1 MTDSA
6 TIPMPRRPPADAGGA
21 PRPPA
26 ILPAAALDRTAALA
40 PAAALA
46 RAAGQWAR
54 EQGAAGAGGAASLA
68 AVVLPELAAAVGARS
83 AVLIGS
89 PPHFVPTESWG
100 RTGDP
105 PPRET
110 LADCLDR
117 DAARLVP
124 CDDDPACTCMVLPGG
139 TPALPLAVLT
149 GRGLTPTD
157 LPGAWAA
164 VRCFA
169 ALLPAAGAAGAVAE
183 RAKRFEKLA
192 AAAARLAA
200 VRESGPLLEALAS
213 AACDLLSCDR
223 ASIFL
228 HIPDPVSSDAGGSAG
243 PGRLVG
249 RPALGVEGGEL
260 SIPADAGVVGAV
272 FHTGETAVVADAASD
287 PRVAAAVDDR
297 TGYETRTLLAVPLL
311 PPASGQTDRRGDS
324 RPIGVFEAINKQ
336 DGPFTPLD
344 AAVLAALAPHA
355 AAALANATE
364 RDALVRSRDAAA
376 ARAADA
382 ADGRI
387 RLIGASPAVATLRD
401 TVNRL
406 AATDLPVLVTGES
419 GTGKEVVATCL
430 HDRGP
435 RSKGP
440 FVAVNCAA
448 LTESLLE
455 SELFGHE
462 RGAFTDAR
470 EARAGKFELADGGTL
485 FLDEIGDMSPGGQA
499 KLLRVLEQRVVT
511 RVGGSKQIPID
522 VRVVAATNADL
533 AEKVA
538 DKTFRADL
546 YYRLGVVTHHLPPLR
561 ERPEDVI
568 PLAEHFLASFAL
580 KTGKPSPRLSA
591 EARKRLQAHAWP
603 GNVRELR
610 NTIERV
616 VYLGA
621 GDTVEPAELTFLLAP
636 GRPGTPGGGG
646 EAKLTE
652 ATRDFQRE
660 FIAAAVDRVR
670 GNMSEAAK
678 LLGLHRSNL
687 YRKMKQL
694 GMEGE

>member
-1 MTDSA
+1 
-6 TIPMPRRPPADAGGA
+6 
-21 PRPPA
+21 
-26 ILPAAALDRTAALA
+26 
-40 PAAALA
+40 
-46 RAAGQWAR
+46 
-54 EQGAAGAGGAASLA
+54 
-68 AVVLPELAAAVGARS
+68 
-83 AVLIGS
+83 
-89 PPHFVPTESWG
+89 
-100 RTGDP
+100 
-105 PPRET
+105 
-110 LADCLDR
+110 
-117 DAARLVP
+117 
-124 CDDDPACTCMVLPGG
+124 MVLPGG
-139 TPALPLAVLT
+139 MPSLPLVVLT
-149 GRGLTPTD
+149 GRGWDPTD

-164 VRCFA
+164 VRCLA
-169 ALLPAAGAAGAVAE
+169 ALLPEADVAAAAADRAE
-183 RAKRFEKLA
+183 RFERLA

-213 AACDLLSCDR
+213 AACDLLGCDR

-228 HIPDPVSSDAGGSAG
+228 HVPDPATDESGGGAAG

-249 RPALGVEGGEL
+249 RPALGVEEGEL
-260 SIPADAGVVGAV
+260 SISADAGVVGAV
-272 FHTGETAVVADAASD
+272 FHSGEPARVDDADDD

-297 TGYETRTLLAVPLL
+297 TGYQTRTLLAVPLL
-311 PPASGQTDRRGDS
+311 APATATAGGA
-324 RPIGVFEAINKQ
+324 PIGVFEAMNKAA
-336 DGPFTPLD
+336 GPFTDLD
-344 AAVLAALAPHA
+344 QEILAALAPHA

-382 ADGRI
+382 VDGRI

-440 FVAVNCAA
+440 FIAVNCAA

-511 RVGGSKQIPID
+511 RVGGSKQIPVD

-538 DKTFRADL
+538 EKSFRADL

-568 PLAEHFLASFAL
+568 PLAEHFLGTFSAKA
-580 KTGKPSPRLSA
+580 GRPMPRLSA

-616 VYLGA
+616 VYLGT
-621 GDTVEPAELTFLLAP
+621 GDTVEPGELTFLLAP
-636 GRPGTPGGGG
+636 GRPGTSGAGGD
-646 EAKLTE
+646 AKLTD

-694 GMEGE
+694 DMEGD

>member
-1 MTDSA
+1 MTADSA
-6 TIPMPRRPPADAGGA
+6 TISQTRRSPGESGGA

-26 ILPAAALDRTAALA
+26 VLPAAALDRNAALA

-46 RAAGQWAR
+46 RAAGALAR
-54 EQGAAGAGGAASLA
+54 RTDGDAAGADALA
-68 AVVLPELAAAVGARS
+68 AAALPEIAAAVGARA
-83 AVLIGS
+83 AVLIGP
-89 PPHFVPTESWG
+89 PPHFRPGSSWG
-100 RTGDP
+100 RDGEL

-124 CDDDPACTCMVLPGG
+124 AGDDETCTTMILPGG
-139 TPALPLAVLT
+139 APALPIAVLT
-149 GRGLTPTD
+149 GRGLNPTD

-164 VRCFA
+164 IRCLA
-169 ALLPAAGAAGAVAE
+169 ALLPGAGAAENAAG
-183 RAKRFEKLA
+183 RAARFERLA
-192 AAAARLAA
+192 AAAARLSA
-200 VRESGPLLEALAS
+200 VKESGPLLEALAS
-213 AACDLLSCDR
+213 AACDLLDCDR

-228 HIPDPVSSDAGGSAG
+228 HVPDPASDRDGGGRTG
-243 PGRLVG
+243 PGQLVG

-260 SIPADAGVVGAV
+260 SIPADAGVVGEV
-272 FHTGETAVVADAASD
+272 FHSGEPARVADAAND

-297 TGYETRTLLAVPLL
+297 TGYETRTLLAVPLY
-311 PPASGQTDRRGDS
+311 PPGSPAGGA
-324 RPIGVFEAINKQ
+324 PIGVFEAMNKAE
-336 DGPFTPLD
+336 GAFTSLD
-344 AAVLAALAPHA
+344 EEILAALAPHA
-355 AAALANATE
+355 ASALANATE

-387 RLIGASPAVATLRD
+387 RLIGESPAVATLRD

-435 RSKGP
+435 RSNGP

-470 EARAGKFELADGGTL
+470 EARPGKFELADGGTL

-511 RVGGSKQIPID
+511 RVGGSKPIPVD

-538 DKTFRADL
+538 NKSFRADL

-568 PLAEHFLASFAL
+568 PLAEHFLATFAAKAGRPL
-580 KTGKPSPRLSA
+580 PRLSA

-616 VYLGA
+616 VYLGN

-636 GRPGTPGGGG
+636 GRPGTAGAGG

-694 GMEGE
+694 GMEGD